1 MTTKARRT
9 VTTGAVAILLAS
21 IAHAGILTKTASQTP
36 LSPYSTTILY
46 LCDAK
51 GNNCTSGKSY
61 LAGNVHTGLDLTN
74 AYSLHTTGARVVSIL
89 PGVVLSVVSDV
100 TCQGCATSPG
110 NRAIIRYVTNTGE
123 VWNGIYLHFQW
134 EPNNGQAGGLI
145 AGERVARGQL
155 LGYKGQTGFAFGAHV
170 HLELSNGTSPAL
182 IEECAVHFQLP
193 CSLGKRLVP
202 VTSSTRLT
210 DPLPYVNGQRRALI
224 PFFSF
229 SYANAVP
236 SATKYDVYGIA
247 TAPLF
252 AAISLTPSTPR
263 TFTNV
268 GVGGVSGTG
277 AVSDVF
283 LTAST
288 TLRST
293 SLPLCG
299 SRMFACSDANGCDF
313 KFYGYSSEMGQAY
326 PVKVAI
332 LPNAASEVID
342 NDQLNADSASCTL
355 AAKPGAYVG
364 CEGSAPE
371 FSGYFLTA
379 KLFPSGQ
386 AGYFARWFPSKAG
399 KYRVY
404 VHIPTQ
410 VPSAA
415 TAVTYKIYPS
425 GPGTTAKVSSPITH
439 RFTGTTM
446 GYWQQLKVGT
456 ETTWQ
461 FQSGGYVGLS
471 VETLPS
477 GSSVAVDA
485 VKFIAAN

>member
-1 MTTKARRT
+1 MTTGARRT
-9 VTTGAVAILLAS
+9 VTIGAVAILLAS
-21 IAHAGILTKTASQTP
+21 IANAGVLTKTASQTP

-46 LCDAK
+46 LCDAQ
-51 GNNCTSGKSY
+51 GHNCASGY
-61 LAGNVHTGLDLTN
+61 PYVAGNVHTGVDLGN
-74 AYSLHTTGARVVSIL
+74 AAAGHTTGARVLSIL
-89 PGVVLSVVSDV
+89 PGVVLSVVTTE
-100 TCQGCATSPG
+100 TCERCSTSAG
-110 NRAIIRYVTNTGE
+110 NRAVVRYVMTTGE
-123 VWNGIYLHFQW
+123 VWNGIFLHFQH
-134 EPNNGQAGGLI
+134 EPNDAQAGGLVP
-145 AGERVARGQL
+145 GERVAGGQL
-155 LGYKGQTGFAFGAHV
+155 LGYKGQTGYAFGPHV
-170 HLELSNGTSPAL
+170 HLELSNVTSAAL
-182 IEECAVHFQLP
+182 IDECATHFQPP
-193 CSLGKRLVP
+193 CVLGKRLTA
-202 VTSSTRLT
+202 VTSSTRLS
-210 DPLPYVNGQRRALI
+210 DPLPYVFGQRRALI

-229 SYANAVP
+229 SYANSVP
-236 SATKYDVYGIA
+236 SSTKYDVYGIA

-252 AAISLTPSTPR
+252 AAISLTPSTKR

-277 AVSDVF
+277 TVTDVF
-283 LTAST
+283 LTPSVP
-288 TLRST
+288 LQPT
-293 SLPLCG
+293 SPPLSG
-299 SRMFACSDANGCDF
+299 SRMVLCSDPNGCDF
-313 KFYGYSSEMGQAY
+313 KFYAYSNETGAAY

-332 LPNAASEVID
+332 LPNASSEVID

-364 CEGSAPE
+364 CEGTAPE

-386 AGYFARWFPSKAG
+386 TGYFARWFPSRAG

-415 TAVTYKIYPS
+415 TAVTYKIYPN

-439 RFTGTTM
+439 RFTGSAT
-446 GYWQQLKVGT
+446 GYWQQLTANT

-461 FQSGGYVGLS
+461 FQSGGYIGLS
-471 VETLPS
+471 VETLPA

-485 VKFIAAN
+485 VKFIAVN